1 MSPEPIFSLLQESA
15 TLTRQIQQ
23 DFITPTT
30 WEKKDKSPVTIGDLA
45 VQTLAAARLEQF
57 FPEIPLVAEESVE
70 VLESDE
76 GERFSE
82 ILQRYLEPFLGKI
95 TRDNLFQWI
104 ARGKQGEGTNR
115 FWTLDPID
123 GTKGFLRR
131 EQYAT
136 ALALIEENH
145 VTMGF
150 LGLPHYTAGENL
162 VYAVRGKGTWARDL
176 WKSGEWKKCHVS
188 NHHDVQEATVLRSV
202 ESGHTNL
209 SQMDILV
216 RNLGIVR
223 EPIRMDSQAKY
234 AVLASGKSDFLFR
247 LISAKQP
254 LYKEKIWDQAAG
266 SIILEEAGGKV
277 TDLDGKMLDFSHGE
291 TLKQNRGICASNG
304 VLHDL
309 ALETIRKTGC

>member
-1 MSPEPIFSLLQESA
+1 MLLESLLSLLRESA
-15 TLTRQIQQ
+15 TLTRQIQH

-30 WEKKDKSPVTIGDLA
+30 WEKKDKSPVTVGDLA
-45 VQTLAAARLEQF
+45 VQTLMAARLEQLC
-57 FPEIPLVAEESVE
+57 PEIPLVAEESTE

-76 GERFSE
+76 GERFGE
-82 ILQRYLEPFLGKI
+82 ILRRYLEPFLGKF
-95 TRDNLFQWI
+95 TRENMVHWI
-104 ARGKQGEGTNR
+104 ARGKEGTGTSR

-136 ALALIEENH
+136 ALALVEENR

-150 LGLPHYTAGENL
+150 LGLPNYTQGENL
-162 VYAVRGKGTWARDL
+162 VHAVRGKGTWANDL
-176 WKSGEWKKCHVS
+176 WKPGEWKACHVS
-188 NHHDVQEATVLRSV
+188 EHRDVQEATVLRSV

-216 RNLGIVR
+216 RNLGVVR
-223 EPIRMDSQAKY
+223 EPVRMDSQAKY

-254 LYKEKIWDQAAG
+254 HYKEKIWDQAAG

-277 TDLDGKMLDFSHGE
+277 TDLDGKDLDFSHGE
-291 TLKQNRGICASNG
+291 TLEENRGICASNG
-304 VLHDL
+304 ILHNI
-309 ALETIRKTGC
+309 ALDAIIETGC

>member
-1 MSPEPIFSLLQESA
+1 MSLESLLLLLQESA

-30 WEKKDKSPVTIGDLA
+30 WEKKDKSPVTVGDLA
-45 VQTLAAARLEQF
+45 VQTLVAARLEQLC
-57 FPEIPLVAEESVE
+57 PEIPLVAEESTD
-70 VLESDE
+70 VLESED
-76 GERFSE
+76 GERFLE

-95 TRDNLFQWI
+95 TSADIFRWI
-104 ARGKQGEGTNR
+104 ARGKEGEGRDR

-136 ALALIEENH
+136 ALALMEENQA
-145 VTMGF
+145 TMGF
-150 LGLPHYTAGENL
+150 LGLPNYTAGENL
-162 VYAVRGKGTWARDL
+162 VYAVRGQGTWANDL
-176 WKSGEWKKCHVS
+176 WTRGAWRRCHVS
-188 NHHDVQEATVLRSV
+188 DHQDVQEATVLRSV

-216 RNLGIVR
+216 QNLGIVR
-223 EPIRMDSQAKY
+223 EPVRMDSQAKY

-254 LYKEKIWDQAAG
+254 FYKEKIWDQAAG

-277 TDLDGKMLDFSHGE
+277 TDLDGKTLDFSHGE
-291 TLKQNRGICASNG
+291 TLQKNRGICASNG
-304 VLHDL
+304 FLHSV
-309 ALETIRKTGC
+309 ALDALQKTGC